1 MENFRR
7 VFVTGAGSGLGAG
20 LVGHYGR
27 EGAHL
32 GLVGRR
38 EALLREQQVECEGRG
53 ARVEVYAGDVADTDF
68 MQQSAGRFLEAA
80 GGVDLVVANAGI
92 AIANR
97 VREGEAH
104 EVARLINVNL
114 VGVTNT
120 LLPFVP
126 GMIEQGRGTLC
137 AMSSFTAHR
146 GLPGRTAYG
155 ASKAGVTAFTDGLRM
170 ELHDTGVHAMALH
183 PGFVDT
189 PLTRD
194 NPEMIFLIDLD
205 HAVACMA
212 SAIERGAR
220 NHTFPW
226 QMNLLKE
233 VVKHAPESIIRRLA
247 PAPRPTS
254 MK

>member
-1 MENFRR
+1 MASFRR

-20 LVGHYGR
+20 LVGHYGS
-27 EGAHL
+27 EGAEL

-38 EALLREQQVECEGRG
+38 EALLRERQAECEAHG
-53 ARVEVYAGDVADTDF
+53 ARVQVYAGDVADSDF
-68 MQQSAGRFLEAA
+68 MQRSADHFLHEA

-97 VREGEAH
+97 VREGEVH
-104 EVARLINVNL
+104 EVARLINVNF

-126 GMIEQGRGTLC
+126 AMIEQGRGTLC

-146 GLPGRTAYG
+146 GMPGRTAYG

-170 ELHDTGVHAMALH
+170 ELHGTGVHAMALH

-194 NPEMIFLIDLD
+194 NPEMIFLIDLE
-205 HAVACMA
+205 HAVRSMA
-212 SAIERGAR
+212 SAIDRDAR

-233 VVKHAPESIIRRLA
+233 VVKRAPESLIRRLA

>member
-1 MENFRR
+1 MTAFRR

-27 EGAHL
+27 QGAHV

-38 EALLREQQVECEGRG
+38 EAPLRERQKECETRG
-53 ARVEVYAGDVADTDF
+53 ARVEVYPGDVADTDF
-68 MQQSAGRFLEAA
+68 MQTSAQHFLQAA

-104 EVARLINVNL
+104 EVARLINVNF

-120 LLPFVP
+120 LLPFAP
-126 GMIEQGRGTLC
+126 AMIEQGRGTLC

-155 ASKAGVTAFTDGLRM
+155 ASKAGVTAFMDGLRM
-170 ELHDTGVHAMALH
+170 ELHETGVHAMALH

-194 NPEMIFLIDLD
+194 NPEMLFLIDLPR
-205 HAVACMA
+205 AVRYMS

-220 NHTFPW
+220 NFTFPW

-233 VVKHAPESIIRRLA
+233 VVKRAPESWIRRLA

-254 MK
+254 MS

>member
-1 MENFRR
+1 MTTFRR
-7 VFVTGAGSGLGAG
+7 VFVTGGGSGLGAG
-20 LVGHYGR
+20 LVGHYGQA
-27 EGAHL
+27 GAHI

-38 EALLREQQVECEGRG
+38 EALLREREGECEARG
-53 ARVEVYAGDVADTDF
+53 ARVSLYAGDVSDTDF
-68 MQQSAGRFLEAA
+68 MQRSARDFLAEA

-114 VGVTNT
+114 VGVTNG
-120 LLPFVP
+120 LIPFVP
-126 GMIEQGRGTLC
+126 AMIEQGHGTLC

-146 GLPGRTAYG
+146 GLPGRSAYG
-155 ASKAGVTAFTDGLRM
+155 ASKAGVTAFMDGLRM
-170 ELHDTGVHAMALH
+170 ELHATGVHAMALH

-194 NPEMIFLIDLD
+194 NPEMIFVIDLER
-205 HAVACMA
+205 AVRYMS

-220 NHTFPW
+220 NYTFPW

-233 VVKHAPESIIRRLA
+233 VVKRAPESVIRRFA

>member
-1 MENFRR
+1 MTDFRR

-27 EGAHL
+27 QGAQL

-38 EALLREQQVECEGRG
+38 EALLRERQAECEARG
-53 ARVEVYAGDVADTDF
+53 AHVQVYAGDVADTDF
-68 MQQSAGRFLEAA
+68 MQRSARHFLQWS
-80 GGVDLVVANAGI
+80 GGIDLVVANAGI

-97 VREGEAH
+97 IREGEAH
-104 EVARLINVNL
+104 EVARLVNVNF

-126 GMIEQGRGTLC
+126 AMIEEGRGTLC

-146 GLPGRTAYG
+146 GLPARTAYG
-155 ASKAGVTAFTDGLRM
+155 ASKAGVTAFMDGLRM
-170 ELHDTGVHAMALH
+170 ELHGTGVHAMALH
-183 PGFVDT
+183 PGFVET

-194 NPEMIFLIDLD
+194 NPEMIFLIDLER
-205 HAVACMA
+205 ATRYMTK
-212 SAIERGAR
+212 AIEGGAR
-220 NHTFPW
+220 NYTFPW

-233 VVKHAPESIIRRLA
+233 LVKRAPESWIRRMA
-247 PAPRPTS
+247 PAPRQTS
-254 MK
+254 MD